1 MLSQKIQDI
10 KELKEQE
17 QKIKSDREKIEQY
30 VIDKIVQLHK
40 IGRSVAQKIN
50 LSSDLQKKV
59 FTKDLAFLSL
69 NHYEISSILKPDNL
83 NISVYDEKIEFHYTV
98 YKYSVYKT
106 IRNSFIVPTSFFLMS
121 DREFASLVRKH
132 IRQEKNTHQET
143 YRANLMNEFSK
154 NEKEITKLLNE
165 NQQIKNVLQKIEQ
178 EQNDKANKI
187 EEKMIKKTK

>member
-30 VIDKIVQLHK
+30 FLDKIVQLHK

-69 NHYEISSILKPDNL
+69 NHYEISYLSKSSNL
-83 NISVYDEKIEFHYTV
+83 NISAYEEKIEFHYIV
-98 YKYSVYKT
+98 YKAT
-106 IRNSFIVPTSFFLMS
+106 TNSFTIPTSFLFMS